1 MTVKR
6 TLHQPDPERVRAF
19 VVECAP
25 DAPPAAVEQVVR
37 FLCVYSALPA
47 EKQYLLAHRIVL
59 REPLE
64 QVARGFR
71 EVFRRGL
78 TAAGV
83 AASLKAVLT
92 VLEAANALPDLQH

>member
-1 MTVKR
+1 M
-6 TLHQPDPERVRAF
+6 HASNPQPDPERVRRF
-19 VVECAP
+19 VQACVP
-25 DAPPAAVEQVVR
+25 DASPAAVEQIVR

-64 QVARGFR
+64 VVARGYRQTFPTS
-71 EVFRRGL
+71 L
-78 TAAGV
+78 TGAGV

-92 VLEAANALPDLQH
+92 VLEAADALPDLQH